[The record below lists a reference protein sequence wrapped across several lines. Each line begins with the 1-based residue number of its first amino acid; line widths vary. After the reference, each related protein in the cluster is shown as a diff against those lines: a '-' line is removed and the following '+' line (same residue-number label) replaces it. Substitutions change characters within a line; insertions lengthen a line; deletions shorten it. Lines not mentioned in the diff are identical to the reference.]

1 MYLFWSRFGTGK
13 SAKSYPGPEVIKL
26 LSCSTQLN
34 IKFIMLINVKMPTNI
49 GILIFVSMINKTS
62 ESLNARKVFIFQ
74 YFSYYGQNL
83 EQDRVTLSN
92 SSEGRLYQRKV
103 WFSMSNLP

>member
-1 MYLFWSRFGTGK
+1 MYLLWSRFGTGK

-49 GILIFVSMINKTS
+49 GILMFVSMINKTS

-74 YFSYYGQNL
+74 YFCYYGQNL

-103 WFSMSNLP
+103 WSV